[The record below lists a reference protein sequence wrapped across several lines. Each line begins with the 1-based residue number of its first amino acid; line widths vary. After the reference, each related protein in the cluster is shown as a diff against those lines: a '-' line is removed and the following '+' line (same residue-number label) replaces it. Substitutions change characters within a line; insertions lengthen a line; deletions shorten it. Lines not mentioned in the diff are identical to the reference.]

1 MNKRF
6 WAALAL
12 SAALIALAF
21 YLPPQLSRWDDR
33 KIMDEPQITKGEERE
48 GLADSLRLTV
58 AEKLLLMHDGSLSY
72 LSLPGGEAK
81 VRYTIENDTG
91 GVYISSEP
99 EVKAPAADDEEWSA
113 RLAGVRREM
122 LALQRAGALPELWE
136 EDIQAELSG
145 SGEILCIDKNT
156 QVSFLIWQ
164 MTLSFPDWNVG
175 ITVDSHTGKLL
186 SLSLRWLRGEPPSWG
201 ATGTVGFGSAW
212 REYWGMDSVDANWY
226 TPRINE
232 ILSSPMTYT
241 GNNDYS
247 MAGEITFTYDGQTLR
262 VPIYSWCSGGSCAVQ
277 WKT

>member
-113 RLAGVRREM
+113 RLA
-122 LALQRAGALPELWE
+122 
-136 EDIQAELSG
+136 
-145 SGEILCIDKNT
+145 
-156 QVSFLIWQ
+156 
-164 MTLSFPDWNVG
+164 
-175 ITVDSHTGKLL
+175 
-186 SLSLRWLRGEPPSWG
+186 
-201 ATGTVGFGSAW
+201 
-212 REYWGMDSVDANWY
+212 
-226 TPRINE
+226 
-232 ILSSPMTYT
+232 
-241 GNNDYS
+241 
-247 MAGEITFTYDGQTLR
+247 
-262 VPIYSWCSGGSCAVQ
+262 
-277 WKT
+277 